1 MSIFAFKDGKVAI
14 EPLNLTIPEF
24 KEIYDRDSSKDKT
37 IAYIELCYVYHM
49 SDFKSPYNNYDD
61 KDKDHKIRYDYIK
74 DPKWQP
80 DILIT
85 TAIAKYKEIN
95 ETPSLKLLK
104 DCKIAIEKV
113 RHYLSNVDMEE
124 LDSRGNK
131 VNKITDLTKAMSD
144 IPKIVE
150 ALDKTE
156 ERVKKEE
163 LNNTKVRGNK
173 RISDFER

>member
-1 MSIFAFKDGKVAI
+1 MSIFGFKDGKVAI

-24 KEIYDRDSSKDKT
+24 KEIYDRDNSKDKS

-49 SDFKSPYNNYDD
+49 SDFKSPYNNYDA
-61 KDKDHKIRYDYIK
+61 KDKDSKIRYDYIK
-74 DPKWQP
+74 DPKWNP
-80 DILIT
+80 DSLII
-85 TAIAKYKEIN
+85 TAISKYKEIN

-104 DCKIAIEKV
+104 DSRKAIEKV
-113 RHYLSNVDMEE
+113 RNYLSTVDLDE
-124 LDSRGNK
+124 LDAKGNK
-131 VNKITDLTKAMSD
+131 VNKITELSKAISD
-144 IPKIVE
+144 IGKMIE
-150 ALDKTE
+150 SLDKIE

>member
-24 KEIYDRDSSKDKT
+24 KEIYDRDTSKDKI

-74 DPKWQP
+74 DPKWNP
-80 DILIT
+80 DNLILN
-85 TAIAKYKEIN
+85 AISKYKEIN

-104 DCKIAIEKV
+104 DCRKAIEKV
-113 RHYLSNVDMEE
+113 RTYVSTVDMDEV
-124 LDSRGNK
+124 DSKGNK
-131 VNKITDLTKAMSD
+131 ANKITDLSKVISD
-144 IPKIVE
+144 VGKMVE
-150 ALDKTE
+150 SLDKIE

>member
-1 MSIFAFKDGKVAI
+1 MSIFAFKEGKVAI

-24 KEIYDRDSSKDKT
+24 KEIYDRDKSSDKSV
-37 IAYIELCYVYHM
+37 AYLELCYVYHM

-61 KDKDHKIRYDYIK
+61 KDKDSKIKYDYFK
-74 DPKWQP
+74 DTNWAP

-85 TAIAKYKEIN
+85 LAISKYKELN

-104 DCKIAIEKV
+104 DCRKAIEKV
-113 RHYLSNVDMEE
+113 RNYLTTVDMNAT
-124 LDSRGNK
+124 DTRGNK
-131 VNKITDLTKAMSD
+131 VNKITELSKAISD
-144 IPKIVE
+144 VGKMVE
-150 ALDKTE
+150 SLDKIE

>member
-1 MSIFAFKDGKVAI
+1 MSIFAFKEGKVAI

-24 KEIYDRDSSKDKT
+24 KEIYDRDKSSDKSV
-37 IAYIELCYVYHM
+37 AYLELCYVYHM

-61 KDKDHKIRYDYIK
+61 KDKDSKIKYDYFK
-74 DPKWQP
+74 DTKWTP

-85 TAIAKYKEIN
+85 LAISKYKELN

-104 DCKIAIEKV
+104 DCRKAIEKV
-113 RHYLSNVDMEE
+113 RTYLSTVDMNET
-124 LDSRGNK
+124 DDNGRK
-131 VNKITDLTKAMSD
+131 VNKITELSKAISD
-144 IPKIVE
+144 VGKMVE
-150 ALDKTE
+150 SLDKIE
-156 ERVKKEE
+156 DRVKKEE